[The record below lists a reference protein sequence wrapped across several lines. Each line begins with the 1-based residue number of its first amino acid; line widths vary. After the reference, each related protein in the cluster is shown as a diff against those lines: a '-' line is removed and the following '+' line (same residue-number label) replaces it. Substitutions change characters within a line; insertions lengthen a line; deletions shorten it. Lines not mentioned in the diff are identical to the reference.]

1 VFYPND
7 PIVLISIG
15 TGKGLLPSVEDLQA
29 EEQHQKMNELSRNDS
44 KLIYF
49 RFDPELEAPDPSMEQ
64 LIEATDVY
72 INSSKSAI
80 DRLLHLM
87 EIKAGRLL

>member
-1 VFYPND
+1 MQD
-7 PIVLISIG
+7 I
-15 TGKGLLPSVEDLQA
+15 QA
-29 EEQHQKMNELSRNDS
+29 EEQHHKMLELAKNDS

-49 RFDPELEAPDPSMEQ
+49 RFDPELEAPDPTMEQ

-72 INSSKSAI
+72 IDDSKPAI